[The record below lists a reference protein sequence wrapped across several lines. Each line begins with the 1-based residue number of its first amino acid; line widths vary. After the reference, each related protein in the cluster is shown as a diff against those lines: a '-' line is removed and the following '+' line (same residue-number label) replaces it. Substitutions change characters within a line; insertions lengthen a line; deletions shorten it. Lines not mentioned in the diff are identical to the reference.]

1 MPDYCLLV
9 HRMKTNCAVYCRTF
23 SWFDAALYI
32 QLLTNVLCV
41 LFNDAVIVL
50 RLYSNGDI
58 RISMEHWWNDAYRGN
73 RNSRGGGAV
82 HHKPYVDWPGT
93 GHGLAR

>member
-1 MPDYCLLV
+1 VITTYSIRLT
-9 HRMKTNCAVYCRTF
+9 KTNWAVYCRAF
-23 SWFDAALYI
+23 SWFRAAFFI

-58 RISMEHWWNDAYRGN
+58 RISMEHWWNDTDRGS
-73 RNSRGGGAV
+73 RTTRRGGGDV
-82 HHKPYVDWPGT
+82 HHKSYVDWPGT
-93 GHGLAR
+93 EHGVAR